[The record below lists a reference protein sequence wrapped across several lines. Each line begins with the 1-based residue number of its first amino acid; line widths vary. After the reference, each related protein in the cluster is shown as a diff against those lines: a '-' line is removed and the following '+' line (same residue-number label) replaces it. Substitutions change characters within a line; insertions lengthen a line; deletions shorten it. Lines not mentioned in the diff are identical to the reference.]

1 MSPRV
6 LGVIPA
12 RWGSS
17 RFPGKPLADLGGRPM
32 LEWVWRRARAAHR
45 LDEILVATDD
55 KRIVL
60 AAAAFGA
67 EAVLTGEG
75 IATGTER
82 VAAAAASRE
91 AGIVLNI
98 QGDEPFIAPGMLD
111 AAVVALLREPAASV
125 STLVRKTRDRDRI
138 ADPNRVKVTMDLSGR
153 ALYFSRAPIP
163 YDRGAPGSGEA
174 WEHIGLYCY
183 RRDFL
188 ELFTRL
194 PPTPLENREKLEQ
207 LRVLETGYIIQTVE
221 VEGETLGIDT
231 PRDLETARRLL
242 ALNPGLMD

>member
-17 RFPGKPLADLGGRPM
+17 RFPGKPLADLGGRPV
-32 LEWVWRRARAAHR
+32 LEWVWRRARKARR
-45 LDEILVATDD
+45 LDEVLVATDD
-55 KRIVL
+55 ERIVR
-60 AAAAFGA
+60 AVADFGGDS
-67 EAVLTGEG
+67 VLTEAG

-82 VAAAAASRE
+82 VAAAAAGRE

-98 QGDEPFIAPGMLD
+98 QGDEPFIAPGMID

-125 STLVRKTRDRDRI
+125 STLVRRTRDRARI

-163 YDRGAPGSGEA
+163 YDRDAPGSGEA

-194 PPTPLENREKLEQ
+194 APTPLENREKLEQ
-207 LRVLETGYIIQTVE
+207 LRVLERGYIIQTVE

-231 PRDLETARRLL
+231 PQDLETARRLL
-242 ALNPGLMD
+242 ALNPELMD